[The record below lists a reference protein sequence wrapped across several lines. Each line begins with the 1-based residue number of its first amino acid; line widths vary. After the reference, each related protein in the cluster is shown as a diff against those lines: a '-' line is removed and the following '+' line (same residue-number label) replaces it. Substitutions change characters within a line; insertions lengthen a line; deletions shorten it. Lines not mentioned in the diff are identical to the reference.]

1 MIPLSVLMPGLIT
14 EYHKYPAATSENIPF
29 SAFWYAAE
37 SAAENAQSDQRIA
50 FSGRKGY
57 NAQSSKREKRKHE
70 EPPSSFQKSQKQNDM
85 MK

>member
-1 MIPLSVLMPGLIT
+1 MITLSVLMPGLIT

-29 SAFWYAAE
+29 SAFPC
-37 SAAENAQSDQRIA
+37 AAENAQSDQRIA

-57 NAQSSKREKRKHE
+57 NAQSSRREKRKHE
-70 EPPSSFQKSQKQNDM
+70 ELPSSFQKSQKQNDM

>member
-1 MIPLSVLMPGLIT
+1 MITLSVLMPGLIT

-29 SAFWYAAE
+29 SAFPCAAE

-70 EPPSSFQKSQKQNDM
+70 ELPSSFQNPRIKM
-85 MK
+85 TR